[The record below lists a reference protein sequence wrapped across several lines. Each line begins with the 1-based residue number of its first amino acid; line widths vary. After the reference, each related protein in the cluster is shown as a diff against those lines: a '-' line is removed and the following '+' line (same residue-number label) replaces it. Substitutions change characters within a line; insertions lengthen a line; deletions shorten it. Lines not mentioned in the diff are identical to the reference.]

1 MRASTLFGLTIAAL
15 LGLSVVVGAKYMGYF
30 DNGAPAEA
38 KKKESGYQML
48 IAAKNLFK
56 ATTAAATDAK
66 VAPVTEAELDFY
78 QKNKDKLLAPLPGA
92 VVNRILARNVAA
104 GQPLLEDYFEPQAFP
119 EAITERLD
127 PGMRSVSLVLPKE
140 RAAGGLIRVGERVDV
155 LLTSMVHGGGPADCP
170 TCATPVAF
178 SASAAIA
185 RNLKVVVKRDNLWT
199 VMQPVP
205 QDKPVSF
212 ILQANPYRAALIEF
226 AKAKGLITLVPS
238 ALPSMGKDKEP
249 PMNDPDS
256 REYRD
261 EDKRVAEFVNNEH
274 IISDGDLERIFNLHL
289 LPVPPPPVRVEMMSG
304 AKFRDTA
311 TFQSGLHQSD
321 APGARRTKLT
331 PVSWQPDSLGYR
343 FSPPDGKISQTA
355 AGGRDC
361 PTCGKKAQ

>member
-15 LGLSVVVGAKYMGYF
+15 LGLGVVVGAKYMGYF
-30 DNGAPAEA
+30 DTGAPAEA

-56 ATTAAATDAK
+56 GTAPGLTDVKA
-66 VAPVTEAELDFY
+66 VPVTDAELDFY

-92 VVNRILARNVAA
+92 VAGRVLARNVAA
-104 GQPLLEDYFEPQAFP
+104 GQPLVEDFFEPQAFP
-119 EAITERLD
+119 EAVSERLD
-127 PGMRSVSLVLPKE
+127 PGMRSVSLVLPRE
-140 RAAGGLIRVGERVDV
+140 RAAGGLIRTGERVDV
-155 LLTSMVHGGGPADCP
+155 LLTSMVQGGGPADCP
-170 TCATPVAF
+170 TCAAPIAF

-212 ILQANPYRAALIEF
+212 ILQANPYRAALIEY
-226 AKAKGLITLVPS
+226 AKSKGLVTLVPA
-238 ALPSMGKDKEP
+238 ALPAMGKDKEP
-249 PMNDPDS
+249 PLNDPDS

-274 IISDGDLERIFNLHL
+274 IISDNDLERIFNLKL
-289 LPVPPPPVRVEMMSG
+289 LPAPTPPVRVEMLSG

-311 TFQSGLHQSD
+311 TFQGEFHQTE
-321 APGARRTKLT
+321 APGLRRTKLM
-331 PVSWQPDSLGYR
+331 PVSVGPDSLGYR
-343 FSPPDGKISQTA
+343 FSMPDSKILQAAQAGK
-355 AGGRDC
+355 DC